1 MIHNNNQTCINIFNE
16 LQSDINYT
24 KLENNII
31 LTLKDSLFPGALI
44 PYNNSFYICTVSQ
57 KEFNILL
64 SLINSFIGKN
74 YSDYDGHSIA
84 LNHENIVENILVKN
98 NITFISKIN
107 ISSVYKDDVLL
118 IVNQM
123 INIYKSSNYNKNS
136 IPLSIGRLIDNFKE
150 SIYITNDFANAKAVI
165 AQIKQ
170 EYRLDALNIT
180 FMEIEL
186 AYSFQNWNDIVNH
199 KLIYQIINARKP
211 LIIRLHIIEAFFYT
225 YLYNSTNLEYDY
237 NQYIKSNILNLLLVC
252 PVNTTGAIKS
262 VYFIAYIFDNIK
274 YTEIALIIENI
285 DVNRYLDN
293 KIKKQIKDKLS
304 KEETILL
311 ENSSDKYLTAKASII
326 EANNIDTITK
336 IERASYN
343 LKKLEEDEKQELKTQ
358 ILSSELNDQSEIL
371 PLNWMDWFK
380 CLFIIDCTY
389 SLSLAEKGLEEW
401 EVDTLTNDPLLIDQ
415 LSEQILSLDE
425 QFAIG
430 RFITSLPLFNEALKR
445 SSKYPNPLCLKIYIS
460 ILELIS
466 IYDIQDQKTLLLSQ
480 DIFESILILSPNS
493 AEYDH
498 ITQLIESIIQKI
510 NGRHYINWLIDY
522 AEILIE
528 YNASNID
535 IRNKLLELIL
545 MQIYEQK
552 EWLESYQLKL
562 LYKFAS
568 IVGIESLFEE
578 LINHTSKEVDIDIF
592 EQYSGKTIGIYTLSE
607 NAGKNAKL
615 FLEDKIENVR
625 VILNHDKAATDAL
638 KHMSQVSDYVVIVT
652 QSAKHAATGEI
663 QKIRRQNNKEV
674 LFPKGKGS
682 SSIINTILMK
692 NNI

>member
-1 MIHNNNQTCINIFNE
+1 
-16 LQSDINYT
+16 
-24 KLENNII
+24 
-31 LTLKDSLFPGALI
+31 
-44 PYNNSFYICTVSQ
+44 
-57 KEFNILL
+57 
-64 SLINSFIGKN
+64 
-74 YSDYDGHSIA
+74 
-84 LNHENIVENILVKN
+84 
-98 NITFISKIN
+98 
-107 ISSVYKDDVLL
+107 
-118 IVNQM
+118 
-123 INIYKSSNYNKNS
+123 
-136 IPLSIGRLIDNFKE
+136 
-150 SIYITNDFANAKAVI
+150 
-165 AQIKQ
+165 
-170 EYRLDALNIT
+170 
-180 FMEIEL
+180 MEIEL

-225 YLYNSTNLEYDY
+225 YLYNPTHLEYNY
-237 NQYIKSNILNLLLVC
+237 NQYIKPNILNLLLVC
-252 PVNTTGAIKS
+252 PANTTDAIKS
-262 VYFIAYIFDNIK
+262 VYFIAYIFDSIK
-274 YTEIALIIENI
+274 YTEIALIIENLDI
-285 DVNRYLDN
+285 NIYLDN
-293 KIKKQIKDKLS
+293 EIKKQIRDKLS
-304 KEETILL
+304 EEETIIV
-311 ENSSDKYLTAKASII
+311 ESSSDTYLTAKASII
-326 EANNIDTITK
+326 EANSIDTITK
-336 IERASYN
+336 IERVSYN

-358 ILSSELNDQSEIL
+358 ILSSEFNEQLEIL
-371 PLNWMDWFK
+371 PLNWMDWLK
-380 CLFIIDCTY
+380 CLFINNCTD
-389 SLSLAEKGLEEW
+389 SLNLAEKGLEEW

-430 RFITSLPLFNEALKR
+430 RFMTSLPLFNESLKR

-493 AEYDH
+493 AEYNH
-498 ITQLIESIIQKI
+498 ISQLIESIIQKI

-578 LINHTSKEVDIDIF
+578 LINHTAKEVDVGIDIF

-638 KHMSQVSDYVVIVT
+638 KHMAQISDYIVIVT

-682 SSIINTILMK
+682 SSIISILNVNK
-692 NNI
+692 